1 MEVLTATE
9 VLEQMGQNFART
21 LPTNRKK
28 AWNDV
33 VMTLMTNL
41 AVLRNENCA
50 ALRDIINIARDIDEK
65 MGTSGKEAAD
75 DEERLDGIGRGWTL
89 PDVKAGENGEAS

>member
-1 MEVLTATE
+1 METLTATE
-9 VLEQMGQNFART
+9 VLEQMGSSFAAT

-41 AVLRNENCA
+41 GVLKDENTSGI
-50 ALRDIINIARDIDEK
+50 RDIINIARDIDEK

-89 PDVKAGENGEAS
+89 PDVKAGENGSAD